1 MSQESPPPPAEPVA
15 ASVFAGVRVV
25 GLCTLASRILGLVRD
40 IGMATLFGAGPVMDA
55 FSVAFRIPNL
65 FRRLFGEGA
74 LTAAFLPLFVR
85 ETHHGEPGAGAKL
98 ATAVLTVLTLVLGA
112 ITLAGELVLAGM
124 LLFAPLSAE
133 GRLLT
138 GLTAALLPYVVLI
151 CVAAQFSAM
160 LNALNQFAWPALV
173 PVLMNILWIAGMLW
187 VVPLFSDPA
196 VQAYALAVCILVAG
210 AFQMV
215 SQWPVLRRAGY
226 HFDLDWAWARP
237 RLREL
242 FSAMAPVLVGL
253 TIAQINT
260 VADSFLAWALSP
272 GVNDGPAM
280 PLPGSPPWPVSSGA
294 ASALYF
300 GQRLYQFPLGIFGV
314 ALSTVMFP
322 LFARHAEAG
331 RLDLLRDDLGLG
343 LRLVLAIGLPASA
356 GLVLLAEPVTSLF
369 FRHGAFDADALRQTS
384 AVVAAY
390 AIAVWAWCGL
400 LIVTRASYAA
410 GDRRT
415 PLRLGMVTVGI
426 NFVLTLFLVWP
437 LGGPGLA
444 LATST
449 TAIIQISAATWNL
462 QRKVGRLDWQRL
474 LSCAGRCLIATAV
487 LAVVGYATLIVLPE
501 GESLLV
507 RLVRVAAPIVTAT
520 AAWFATVTLLRLEE
534 VWLLIAP
541 ERSTRVDRM

>member
-1 MSQESPPPPAEPVA
+1 
-15 ASVFAGVRVV
+15 VV
-25 GLCTLASRILGLVRD
+25 GLCTLASRILGLIRD

-55 FSVAFRIPNL
+55 FAVAFRIPNL

-112 ITLAGELVLAGM
+112 ITLAGELVLGGM
-124 LLFAPLSAE
+124 LLFAPLSGE

-151 CVAAQFSAM
+151 CVAAQLSAM

-187 VVPLFSDPA
+187 IVPLFDEEVA
-196 VQAYALAVCILVAG
+196 QAYALSVCILVAG

-253 TIAQINT
+253 TVAQINT
-260 VADSFLAWALSP
+260 VADSFLAWAFSP
-272 GVNDGPAM
+272 GAKDGPTM
-280 PLPGSPPWPVSSGA
+280 SLPGHPPWPVSAGA

-322 LFARHAEAG
+322 LFARHAEAH

-356 GLVLLAEPVTSLF
+356 GLVLMAEPITSLF
-369 FRHGAFDADALRQTS
+369 FRHGAFSADALRQTS

-410 GDRRT
+410 GNRRT
-415 PLRLGMVTVGI
+415 PLRLGMVTVAF
-426 NFVLTLFLVWP
+426 NFLLTLALIWP
-437 LGGPGLA
+437 LGGTGLA

-449 TAIIQISAATWNL
+449 TAIFQLSAATWIL
-462 QRKVGRLDWQRL
+462 QRSIGRLDWRRL
-474 LSCAGRCLIATAV
+474 AWCAARCLAATAI
-487 LAVVGYATLIVLPE
+487 LAVVAAITLFMLPE
-501 GESLLV
+501 GESLAMRV
-507 RLVRVAAPIVTAT
+507 MRVAVPMATAT
-520 AAWFATVTLLRLEE
+520 AAWFAAATLLRLEE
-534 VWLLIAP
+534 VWLLISP
-541 ERSTRVDRM
+541 ERSTRTDSL